1 MHTAVPHDTPSPSA
15 APTVF
20 DGDDRTVPD
29 ARATPL
35 LAGMAAGRV
44 RYHLDIEEFDFRV
57 DVAPDTPSRWVAL
70 TLTYLNLLGYEPIPL
85 DECEA
90 ELLDDGWVRRY
101 LVPIEPVEDHVIP
114 EIVAPR
120 VGA

>member
-1 MHTAVPHDTPSPSA
+1 
-15 APTVF
+15 
-20 DGDDRTVPD
+20 
-29 ARATPL
+29 
-35 LAGMAAGRV
+35 MAAGRV
-44 RYHLDIEEFDFRV
+44 RFYLDTEEFNFYV
-57 DVAPDTPSRWVAL
+57 DVAPDTASRWVAH
-70 TLTYLNLLGYEPIPL
+70 TLTHLALLGYEPIPL

-101 LVPIEPVEDHVIP
+101 LVPIEPVEDADIAPEIIVP